1 MNILSPMYVTAL
13 VVFMNLVALNTA
25 QAASSK
31 EADALTAAK
40 VSLVQAVDM
49 LEKDG
54 KSKTVGAE
62 FDIEKDAAI
71 WEVKM
76 LGDAGVMEYKVDAN
90 TGMIVKIEDEH
101 IQGRLMSFIT
111 GMKMQD
117 LQNEKLSLAK
127 AVGMAEKK
135 FGGKAIKV
143 QIEHEKNSIQYDI
156 FVYTPT
162 GTHKYKIDAMSS
174 KVLKQS

>member
-13 VVFMNLVALNTA
+13 VVFINVFAINTA
-25 QAASSK
+25 QATSSK
-31 EADALTAAK
+31 EADALSAAK

-54 KSKTVGAE
+54 KGKTVGAE
-62 FDIEKDAAI
+62 FDIEKDIAI

-90 TGMIVKIEDEH
+90 TGTIVKIEDEH
-101 IQGRLMSFIT
+101 IQGKLMSFVT
-111 GMKMQD
+111 GMQMKD
-117 LQNEKLSLAK
+117 LQNEKLSLSK

-135 FGGKAIKV
+135 FGGKAVKV
-143 QIEHEKNSIQYDI
+143 QIEHEKDSIQYDI
-156 FVYTPT
+156 FVYTAA
-162 GTHKYKIDAMSS
+162 GTHKYKIDAVSS
-174 KVLKQS
+174 KVLK